1 MKDTLCTWHKNIS
14 NLAILLCDI
23 ISDDYKK
30 IEIICEVVYPIL
42 SVEIKWEIVSGGGG
56 QVRAIPKDADT
67 EDDHLRAAITEAT
80 KQRAA
85 RNNLLR
91 NSNQ

>member
-1 MKDTLCTWHKNIS
+1 MPIVRG
-14 NLAILLCDI
+14 
-23 ISDDYKK
+23 
-30 IEIICEVVYPIL
+30 VV
-42 SVEIKWEIVSGGGG
+42 W
-56 QVRAIPKDADT
+56 QVRTIPKDADI